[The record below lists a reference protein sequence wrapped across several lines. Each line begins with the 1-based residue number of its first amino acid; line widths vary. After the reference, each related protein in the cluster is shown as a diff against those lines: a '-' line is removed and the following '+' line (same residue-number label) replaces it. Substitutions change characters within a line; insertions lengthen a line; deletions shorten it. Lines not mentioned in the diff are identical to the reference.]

1 MPWPMPSASTSWAE
15 PMADAPQETAAPL
28 RAKWFNGRSSRARDV
43 LIVLEPGPRGPALRL
58 HVLDLAHAGSRRFE
72 HDEVE
77 WPPQWSAD
85 RAPERVTIALRDHG
99 SVEIDQPQAWQQAL
113 AQAGARPG
121 LAQRMQTRWP
131 VLLGVLL
138 VAVIGLVTF
147 YRYGTPWAA
156 AQLSRH
162 VPLEWELGISQE
174 ALGQIDQRWL
184 KPSQLPPERQAELR
198 TEFTALIARL
208 EPALKRYPA
217 YRPRYE
223 LHFRRGIGPNAFALP
238 GGTVVMTD
246 ELVAIAAKHGLSDD
260 ALLGVLAH
268 EIGHVEHRHG
278 TRLIVEQGV
287 LNVGMGLALG
297 DVSSVVAMASTV
309 LTGLAYRRQHET
321 ESDCFAL
328 ALMAQAQR
336 PTAPMGDLLLGMS
349 QQEDTPHPETPD
361 AQPQRSSMADWLST
375 HPATPERAALL
386 RAGALCR

>member
-1 MPWPMPSASTSWAE
+1 VTPSPMPPAWTLSAETMAE
-15 PMADAPQETAAPL
+15 TVSPAAPL
-28 RAKWFNGRSSRARDV
+28 RAKWFNGRSSRAREV

-58 HVLDLAHAGSRRFE
+58 HVLDLAHAASRRFE
-72 HDEVE
+72 HEEVE

-85 RAPERVTIALRDHG
+85 RAPERLTIALHEHG
-99 SVEIDQPQAWQQAL
+99 SIEIDQPQVWQQAL
-113 AQAGARPG
+113 AAAGARPG

-131 VLLGVLL
+131 VLLGVLAIAIL
-138 VAVIGLVTF
+138 GLLAF

-174 ALGQIDQRWL
+174 ALSQIEHRWL
-184 KPSQLPPERQAELR
+184 KPSELPPERQAALRASFDELLR
-198 TEFTALIARL
+198 QLDPR
-208 EPALKRYPA
+208 LKRYPA

-223 LHFRRGIGPNAFALP
+223 LLFRRGLGPNAFALP
-238 GGTVVMTD
+238 GGVVVMTD
-246 ELVAIAAKHGLSDD
+246 ELVESAAKAGLSDD

-287 LNVGMGLALG
+287 LNVGLGLALG
-297 DVSSVVAMASTV
+297 DVSSVVSLASTV

-328 ALMAQAQR
+328 ALMTRAQR
-336 PTAPMGDLLLGMS
+336 PTAPMAELLLGLAHERGAPAPS
-349 QQEDTPHPETPD
+349 
-361 AQPQRSSMADWLST
+361 AQTGSMADWLST
-375 HPATPERAALL
+375 HPATPQRAERLK
-386 RAGALCR
+386 AGTLCR

>member
-1 MPWPMPSASTSWAE
+1 MRWLMPSALTSWAE
-15 PMADAPQETAAPL
+15 PTVSDTAPPASPL
-28 RAKWFNGRSSRARDV
+28 RARWFNGRSSRPRDV
-43 LIVLEPGPRGPALRL
+43 LIALEPGPKGPALRL
-58 HVLDLAHAGSRRFE
+58 HVLDLAHKASRRFE

-77 WPPQWSAD
+77 WPPQWSVD
-85 RAPERVTIALRDHG
+85 RAPERVTIALHEQG

-113 AQAGARPG
+113 AAAGARPG
-121 LAQRMQTRWP
+121 LAQRMQTRWA

-138 VAVIGLVTF
+138 VAVIGLIAF

-174 ALGQIDQRWL
+174 AMGQIDQRWL
-184 KPSQLPPERQAELR
+184 KPSQLPLERQAELR
-198 TEFTALIARL
+198 REFQALLTRL
-208 EPALKRYPA
+208 GPALKRYPS
-217 YRPRYE
+217 YQPRYE
-223 LHFRRGIGPNAFALP
+223 LHFRHGIGPNAFALP
-238 GGTVVMTD
+238 GGTLVMTD
-246 ELVAIAAKHGLSDD
+246 ELVAIAAKRGLPDD

-287 LNVGMGLALG
+287 LNVGLGLALG
-297 DVSSVVAMASTV
+297 DVSSVVSMASTV

-349 QQEDTPHPETPD
+349 DEHPVPRD
-361 AQPQRSSMADWLST
+361 PQPQRSSMADWLST
-375 HPATPERAALL
+375 HPATPDRAARLK
-386 RAGALCR
+386 AGTLCR